1 MAVFMWLVGVN
12 QTSSILF
19 STPQSEGG
27 YGFNQKALGFLF
39 FAPILGISLG
49 EVFGHFF
56 NDWIAARGIRRHGGI
71 FVPEYRLPT
80 VYVGGAVGVPG
91 LVIIG
96 EALTH
101 HWSWVAIA
109 FGWGMFAFGCML
121 SSVAITAYTLDIYPS
136 ASGEVSALINFARV
150 GGGFAVGYFQ
160 LVRPSLWQPI
170 L

>member
-19 STPQSEGG
+19 ATPQDQGG
-27 YGFNQKALGFLF
+27 YGFNGKAMGFLF
-39 FAPILGISLG
+39 FAPMLGISFG

-56 NDWIAARGIRRHGGI
+56 NDFIAVRGIRKHGGI

-80 VYVGGAVGVPG
+80 VYVGCVFMVPG
-91 LVIIG
+91 LVILG
-96 EALTH
+96 QALTH
-101 HWSWVAIA
+101 HWVWVAIA

-121 SSVAITAYTLDIYPS
+121 SSVAITAYTLDAYPA
-136 ASGEVSALINFARV
+136 ASGEVSALINLARV

-160 LVRPSLWQPI
+160 LVSSFWVNQI
-170 L
+170 T